1 MPQIFEGK
9 VVAQQVEQ
17 EIQTTLADLDLQ
29 PGLAV
34 VWVGDN
40 PASEIY
46 IRYKQKACERLGF
59 HSEVLQ
65 LPTLTSQSELL
76 AAIESLNQN
85 PGIHGILVQM
95 PLPDQLDSEAV
106 IAAIDPSKD
115 VDGFHPMNVGYLNSG
130 HPRMVPCTP
139 LGIMYM
145 LAHYQIPIAGQ
156 RAVVIGRSNIVG
168 KPMAQLLLQADA
180 TVSILHS
187 RTPDLAVY
195 TREADIIVVAVG
207 RAETLTA
214 EMTKPGAV
222 VIDVGMNRLEGRK
235 VVGDVD
241 FATVA
246 EKAAWITPVPGGVGP
261 MTIAMLL
268 KNTLQATINQSK
280 NKA

>member
-1 MPQIFEGK
+1 MPQLLEGR
-9 VVAQQVEQ
+9 VVARAVEQ
-17 EIQTTLADLDLQ
+17 ALSAALAKYDLK

-46 IRYKQKACERLGF
+46 IRYKQQACERLGF
-59 HSEVLQ
+59 HSELRQ
-65 LPTLTSQSELL
+65 LPTETTPAELL
-76 AAIESLNQN
+76 ACIESLNQN
-85 PGIHGILVQM
+85 PAIHGILVQM
-95 PLPDQLDSEAV
+95 PLPAQLNPEAV
-106 IAAIDPSKD
+106 IAAIDPAKD
-115 VDGFHPMNVGYLNSG
+115 VDGFHPINVGYLSSG

-139 LGIMYM
+139 LGIMQM
-145 LAHYQIPIAGQ
+145 LSHYQIPIRGR
-156 RAVVIGRSNIVG
+156 RAVVMGRSNIVG

-187 RTPDLAVY
+187 RTPDLTAY

-207 RAETLTA
+207 RRNTLTA
-214 EMTKPGAV
+214 DMIKSGAV

-241 FATVA
+241 FVNVA
-246 EKAAWITPVPGGVGP
+246 ERAGWITPVPGGVGP

-268 KNTLQATINQSK
+268 KNTWQAALAQ
-280 NKA
+280 